1 MDFQFLPDDVEMLQS
16 FVDEA
21 TEYLQI
27 VEEEALRLET
37 AADPIQPLAN
47 IFRQIHTVKG
57 LSAFFGLTLITDLSH
72 QAEFML
78 DAMRKGRLKPNQHA
92 VGLLLSTKD
101 MLMNMVKQLGTACSQ
116 AAGEE
121 LHLRL
126 ACPEKYEPV
135 IMQMKELTD
144 EKQAEISLVE
154 TTTIEAPPD
163 EDSEL
168 QGLIEKAAE
177 GMLEDFLIEADEHGA
192 AITNEFLMVLDV
204 TPHDAPTLAEVF
216 RRVHSLKGNI
226 GLLLSVGISNQLRG
240 TLKNL
245 LEVFQNLESLLA
257 KTRDARIP
265 VSSTVTNLCFAV
277 MDALLKVTTM
287 IRSGNL
293 KADDDFLIQLMK
305 DVRQSRQAMDGNMD
319 ELVAVERILNVAAT
333 GRTGIKASPISG
345 QTVPEEAARK
355 LGTAGHNEQCKSRPA
370 VEPSFASAS
379 NTIRVNGE
387 KLDRLMNVIGELTI
401 TKNVF
406 ARMARKLMLEH
417 GLPQM
422 AREMKETGQFIN
434 RISEELEDAIMSMRM
449 TEVRTVFQKFP
460 RIVRDIALQTG
471 KSISLTMEGED
482 TELDKNIVEQIGDPL
497 LHLVRNAADHGVETV
512 EQRLA
517 AGKEEVGH
525 IRLRAY
531 NKGKSVIIEV
541 EDDGKGMDPEA
552 LRKKAVEKGFISPE
566 EATALTHEQCFQLI
580 FLPGF
585 STAQTVSEISGRGVG
600 MDVVR
605 SNITALQGII
615 RISSELGRG
624 SRITIQ
630 LPLTLMVSKGLLV
643 ETAGQ
648 ALIIPL
654 ENVLETMKV
663 QACSIMKR
671 KGKKMFH
678 HRNEVVGV
686 VSLAEILNMHGQEQ
700 EIVPM
705 VLISNGAA
713 KVGLMVDRLL
723 NEQDVLVKTLPDYL
737 SNLPGMGGATI
748 LGDGTVALVLNAS
761 ELVELAQG

>member
-1 MDFQFLPDDVEMLQS
+1 MEFQFLPDDVEMLQS

-27 VEEEALRLET
+27 IEEEALRLET
-37 AADPIQPLAN
+37 AADPIQPLAT

-57 LSAFFGLTLITDLSH
+57 LSAFFGLSLITDLSH

-78 DAMRKGRLKPNQHA
+78 DAMRKGRMKPNQHS
-92 VGLLLSTKD
+92 VGLLLVAKD
-101 MLMNMVKQLGTACSQ
+101 MLIDMVKQIGTACNQ
-116 AAGEE
+116 TAAGEE
-121 LHLRL
+121 MNLRL
-126 ACPEKYEPV
+126 ECPAKYEQV
-135 IMQMKELTD
+135 IAEMKELTS
-144 EKQAEISLVE
+144 EKQPEVRQDESAIEITPE
-154 TTTIEAPPD
+154 E
-163 EDSEL
+163 EDEL
-168 QGLIEKAAE
+168 QELIEKAAE
-177 GMLEDFLIEADEHGA
+177 GMLEDFLVEADEHGT
-192 AITNEFLMVLDV
+192 AITNEFLMVLDI
-204 TPHDAPTLAEVF
+204 TPNDAPTLAEVF

-226 GLLLSVGISNQLRG
+226 GLLLSVGISSQLRG

-245 LEVFQNLESLLA
+245 LEAFQDLESLLA
-257 KTRDARIP
+257 KTRDAKIP
-265 VSSTVTNLCFAV
+265 VSNTVTNLCFAV

-293 KADDDFLIQLMK
+293 KPEDDFLIQLMK
-305 DVRQSRQAMDGNMD
+305 DVRHSRQAMDNMD
-319 ELVAVERILNVAAT
+319 ESIAVERISIAA
-333 GRTGIKASPISG
+333 GGEVVKAGSIPVQAAAEAPG
-345 QTVPEEAARK
+345 NAETVRDGEEGKRRLAA
-355 LGTAGHNEQCKSRPA
+355 
-370 VEPSFASAS
+370 EPSFASAS

-471 KSISLTMEGED
+471 KNISLTMEGED

-497 LHLVRNAADHGVETV
+497 LHLVRNAADHGVETI

-517 AGKEEVGH
+517 AGKEEIGR
-525 IRLRAY
+525 IKLRAY

-566 EATALTHEQCFQLI
+566 EAAALSNEQCFQLI

-615 RISSELGRG
+615 RISSEFGRG

-663 QACSIMKR
+663 QAHSIVKR
-671 KGKKMFH
+671 KGKRMFH
-678 HRNEVVGV
+678 HRNEVLGI
-686 VSLAEILNMHGQEQ
+686 VSLAELLNMPGQEQ
-700 EIVPM
+700 DIVPM
-705 VLISNGAA
+705 VLISNGVA

-723 NEQDVLVKTLPDYL
+723 NEQDVLVKSLPDYL

-748 LGDGTVALVLNAS
+748 LGDGKVALVLNAS